1 MQPFVGQIQTFGF
14 NFNPRGWAK
23 CNGQLLAISQNDA
36 LFSLLGTIYGGD
48 GRTTFGLPD
57 FRGRVMVHEGSGP
70 GLTTRPIGQKS
81 GTVTNQLNSSQL
93 PAHNHGVRMPVTSS
107 DATTPE
113 ASGNTLAKSEFPAYA
128 SAASAGEAYQP
139 FSTANTGG
147 NIAINNMQPYL
158 TMNVCIALFGIY
170 PSRN

>member
-14 NFNPRGWAK
+14 NFSPRGWAK

-70 GLTTRPIGQKS
+70 GLSPRPIGQKS
-81 GTVTNQLNSSQL
+81 GTASNFLNLSQL

-128 SAASAGEAYQP
+128 STASAGESYRS
-139 FSTANTGG
+139 FSTAAAG
-147 NIAINNMQPYL
+147 NSSEMNNLQPYL
-158 TMNVCIALFGIY
+158 TMNVCIALLGIY